1 MNGDQSTE
9 GLLRELAPQVLG
21 VLMRRYDGLDSCED
35 AVQEALLD
43 AALQWPASGT
53 PENPRAW
60 LLTVATRRLAD
71 ILRSDAARRRRENA
85 DYLATPPAGRPGAD
99 AWLSDTGVSYP
110 GAGPRDGDDT
120 LTLLFLCCHPALTAS
135 SQVALTLRAVGGL
148 TTAEIARAFVVPEST
163 MAQRISRAKQQIRAA
178 GAQFAPPDAADRDER
193 LRAVQQV
200 AYLIF
205 NEGYTAS
212 AGEALQRTD
221 LSAEGIRL
229 ARLLRR
235 LLPGD
240 AETAGLLALML
251 LTDARR
257 AARVAPDGALI
268 PLAEQDRARWDKALI
283 GEGSVLV
290 EQTLATTTA
299 LGPYQLQ
306 AAIAAVHDDASCLAD
321 TDWTEILAL
330 YELLTRVSPGPMAS
344 LGKAVAVAMVHGPA
358 AGLAATEDLAGP
370 LARHHRFYAVR
381 GHLLE
386 MSGDPAAAAA
396 AYDTAAKYAT
406 NSAEKRYLSQQRRR
420 LTDT

>member
-1 MNGDQSTE
+1 
-9 GLLRELAPQVLG
+9 
-21 VLMRRYDGLDSCED
+21 
-35 AVQEALLD
+35 
-43 AALQWPASGT
+43 
-53 PENPRAW
+53 
-60 LLTVATRRLAD
+60 
-71 ILRSDAARRRRENA
+71 
-85 DYLATPPAGRPGAD
+85 
-99 AWLSDTGVSYP
+99 
-110 GAGPRDGDDT
+110 
-120 LTLLFLCCHPALTAS
+120 
-135 SQVALTLRAVGGL
+135 
-148 TTAEIARAFVVPEST
+148 VVPEST

-178 GAQFAPPDAADRDER
+178 GARFAPPDAADRHER

-212 AGEALQRTD
+212 AGDALQRTD

-235 LLPGD
+235 LLPDD

-268 PLAEQDRARWDKALI
+268 PLAEQDRARWDRALI
-283 GEGSVLV
+283 GEGSALI

-306 AAIAAVHDDASCLAD
+306 AAIAAVHDEAAALAD
-321 TDWTEILAL
+321 TDWTEVLAL
-330 YELLTRVSPGPMAS
+330 YELLAQVSPGPMVS

-358 AGLAATEDLAGP
+358 AGLAATDELAGP
-370 LARHHRFYAVR
+370 LARHHRFHAVR

-386 MSGDPAAAAA
+386 MSGDPTAAAS
-396 AYDTAAKYAT
+396 AYDTAARYAT
-406 NSAEKRYLSQQRRR
+406 NAAEKRYLSRQARR
-420 LTDT
+420 LR